1 MEKIDQ
7 LKKSWNVGLKERKPE
22 KRDSDS
28 EEEIEKLPK
37 QSMREH
43 FSRRLE
49 AQEIILL
56 FALIFLVVLF
66 LFVFLN
72 PLENPLKE
80 KRRDLF

>member
-1 MEKIDQ
+1 MEKIDK

-22 KRDSDS
+22 KQES
-28 EEEIEKLPK
+28 ESEDEIEEMPK
-37 QSMREH
+37 QTIREH

-49 AQEIILL
+49 AQEMILL
-56 FALIFLVVLF
+56 FALIFLIVLF

-72 PLENPLKE
+72 PLDNPLKE